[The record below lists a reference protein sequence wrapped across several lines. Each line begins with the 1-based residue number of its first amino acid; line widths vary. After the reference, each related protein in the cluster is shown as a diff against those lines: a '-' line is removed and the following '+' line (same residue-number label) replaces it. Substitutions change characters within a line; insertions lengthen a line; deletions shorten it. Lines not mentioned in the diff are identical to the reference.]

1 MTTTEGPLQLPL
13 KCPLVIN
20 GEEGTASTGKLFDR
34 ENPADYRQTVT
45 TAEEGDAG
53 DMRSAIDAARTA
65 FDNNSGNWVNNYK
78 LREKAL
84 YQTGE
89 LIRANAKELAAIV
102 RLEVGMP
109 ERQAVVHVTA
119 AADIF
124 EFYAGYAS
132 KLYGETTFLPSGSM
146 INLVK
151 EPIGV
156 VGLITPWNFP
166 LTQTARKVAPALAVG
181 CTLVLKPAS
190 YTPYS
195 TYQLVKLLHQAAV
208 PNGVVNFVTGPGRVV
223 GNEMVRSPKVDKVS
237 FTGET
242 GTGKGIAAEAALEV
256 KRISLELGG
265 KAPYM
270 VFEDADQDAAAR
282 AAIFGMFRN
291 AGQACGATTRLLLHE
306 SIHDSMLE
314 RVVGLAKAIRVGD
327 PAQEST
333 DMGPLISRSQET
345 TVQEY
350 VKWGVDAGFELV
362 TGGNKL
368 EGAEFEHGYYMDPTI
383 FDNVDNSSR
392 LGQEEIFGP
401 VVIVTTFKDEEEAV
415 ELANDVPYG
424 LVAGLWSSDYVRSMR
439 VARRIRAGTVWI
451 CDNYAQPV
459 EGIWGGFKQSG
470 IGRELGPYGIDD
482 FVEIKQIF
490 TDGTGLSMKPAYRQ
504 VIKD

>member
-1 MTTTEGPLQLPL
+1 MSTTEGTLQLPL

-20 GEEGTASTGKLFDR
+20 GEEGTASTGRRFDR
-34 ENPADYRQTVT
+34 ENPADNRQTVT

-65 FDNNSGNWVNNYK
+65 FDSNSGSWVNNYK
-78 LREKAL
+78 LREKVL

-151 EPIGV
+151 EPVGV

-195 TYQLVKLLHQAAV
+195 TYQLVKLLHQASV
-208 PNGVVNFVTGPGRVV
+208 PKGVVNFVTGPGRVV

-237 FTGET
+237 FTG
-242 GTGKGIAAEAALEV
+242 V
-256 KRISLELGG
+256 RP
-265 KAPYM
+265 AP
-270 VFEDADQDAAAR
+270 AR
-282 AAIFGMFRN
+282 ASLRRPRWRSSVSAWSWE
-291 AGQACGATTRLLLHE
+291 ARLPTWC
-306 SIHDSMLE
+306 SRTPTWMQRPVPPYSVCSVM
-314 RVVGLAKAIRVGD
+314 
-327 PAQEST
+327 PA
-333 DMGPLISRSQET
+333 R
-345 TVQEY
+345 
-350 VKWGVDAGFELV
+350 
-362 TGGNKL
+362 
-368 EGAEFEHGYYMDPTI
+368 H
-383 FDNVDNSSR
+383 
-392 LGQEEIFGP
+392 
-401 VVIVTTFKDEEEAV
+401 
-415 ELANDVPYG
+415 
-424 LVAGLWSSDYVRSMR
+424 AGLPPVFYYPKASTTACWS
-439 VARRIRAGTVWI
+439 
-451 CDNYAQPV
+451 
-459 EGIWGGFKQSG
+459 
-470 IGRELGPYGIDD
+470 
-482 FVEIKQIF
+482 
-490 TDGTGLSMKPAYRQ
+490 GL
-504 VIKD
+504 